1 MDHQL
6 TLEGKQKNQK
16 PLLLHLGNGMR
27 ESQGQEAVGNTV
39 GGLNKE
45 EKNTRTGEDQSHIPS
60 SIRERYRK
68 I

>member
-1 MDHQL
+1 
-6 TLEGKQKNQK
+6 
-16 PLLLHLGNGMR
+16 MR
-27 ESQGQEAVGNTV
+27 ESQGQEAVDNKV

-45 EKNTRTGEDQSHIPS
+45 EKNTRTGKDQSHIPS